1 MKRTFTFALAL
12 TMVLTCCSG
21 AALAATFSPQASLTL
36 SSYEVMIKAGSKS
49 GEIRIN
55 YDVTASKL
63 ADSLGVSSIEIYK
76 SNGSYV
82 TTITGTTSNGLV
94 RNDSGSHMGVYSY
107 IGTSGVS
114 YYAKV
119 TIFATVGS
127 VSDSRTITTSTVKAP

>member
-12 TMVLTCCSG
+12 TMVLTCFCG
-21 AALAATFSPQASLTL
+21 AALAATLSPRASLTL
-36 SSYEVMIKAGSKS
+36 SSYEVMLKAGSKS

-82 TTITGTTSNGLV
+82 TTITGSTSNGLICN
-94 RNDSGSHMGVYSY
+94 NDVSHMGVYSY

-119 TIFATVGS
+119 TVFATVGS
-127 VSDSRTITTSTVKAP
+127 VSDSRTVTTSTVKAP

>member
-1 MKRTFTFALAL
+1 MKRTFTFVLAL

-36 SSYEVMIKAGSKS
+36 SYYEVVLLAGSKS

-55 YDVTASKL
+55 YDVGASKL

-94 RNDSGSHMGVYSY
+94 RNNSSSHMGVYSY

-119 TIFATVGS
+119 TVFATVGS
-127 VSDSRTITTSTVKAP
+127 VSDSRTVTTSTVKAP